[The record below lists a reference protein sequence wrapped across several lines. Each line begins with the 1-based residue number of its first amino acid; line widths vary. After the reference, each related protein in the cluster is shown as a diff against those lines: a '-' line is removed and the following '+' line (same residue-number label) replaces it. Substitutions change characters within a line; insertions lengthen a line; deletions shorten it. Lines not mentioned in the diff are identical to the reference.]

1 MHVAPPLLPDA
12 TLFATATAILDWL
25 GILVFAVSGALVA
38 SRKQMDIFGFALMGT
53 VTGIGGGT
61 LRDVLL
67 GLPVFWVRAPAYLL
81 VCVAISC
88 IVFFTAH
95 IPASRYRVLVWLD
108 AIGLALFAVSGAEK
122 AMLVGAGPTVAIA
135 MAVVTATFGGV
146 IRDMLGAESPV
157 VLSREIYVTAA
168 LLGACV
174 FVGLTGIGAQ
184 REIAISA
191 AVAAGFA
198 LRGVALVRGWSL
210 PRYRQRPGRS
220 AQELQMLGFPSSTRR
235 DA

>member
-1 MHVAPPLLPDA
+1 MFFH
-12 TLFATATAILDWL
+12 TATAVLDWL

-61 LRDVLL
+61 LRDILL
-67 GLPVFWVRAPAYLL
+67 GQLPVFWVREPAYLL
-81 VCVAISC
+81 VCVAVSC
-88 IVFFTAH
+88 VVFFTAH
-95 IPASRYRVLVWLD
+95 IPASRYRALVWLD
-108 AIGLALFAVSGAEK
+108 AVGLALFAVAGAEK

-174 FVGLTGIGAQ
+174 FVGLTGAGAP
-184 REIAISA
+184 REVAISA
-191 AVAAGFA
+191 GVAAGFA

-210 PRYRQRPGRS
+210 PRYRQRPGRN
-220 AQELQMLGFPSSTRR
+220 AQELQMLGFPSSTQR

>member
-1 MHVAPPLLPDA
+1 
-12 TLFATATAILDWL
+12 
-25 GILVFAVSGALVA
+25 
-38 SRKQMDIFGFALMGT
+38 
-53 VTGIGGGT
+53 
-61 LRDVLL
+61 
-67 GLPVFWVRAPAYLL
+67 
-81 VCVAISC
+81 
-88 IVFFTAH
+88 
-95 IPASRYRVLVWLD
+95 
-108 AIGLALFAVSGAEK
+108 
-122 AMLVGAGPTVAIA
+122 

>member
-1 MHVAPPLLPDA
+1 
-12 TLFATATAILDWL
+12 
-25 GILVFAVSGALVA
+25 
-38 SRKQMDIFGFALMGT
+38 
-53 VTGIGGGT
+53 
-61 LRDVLL
+61 
-67 GLPVFWVRAPAYLL
+67 
-81 VCVAISC
+81 
-88 IVFFTAH
+88 
-95 IPASRYRVLVWLD
+95 
-108 AIGLALFAVSGAEK
+108 
-122 AMLVGAGPTVAIA
+122 MLVGAGPTVAIA

-174 FVGLTGIGAQ
+174 FVGLAGAGLP
-184 REIAISA
+184 REVSISA
-191 AVAAGFA
+191 GLAAGFA

-220 AQELQMLGFPSSTRR
+220 PGELQMLGFPSATRR

>member
-1 MHVAPPLLPDA
+1 MHVAPLVQPDA
-12 TLFATATAILDWL
+12 DLFATATAILDWL

-61 LRDVLL
+61 LRDILL
-67 GLPVFWVRAPAYLL
+67 GLPVFWVQDPAYLL

-122 AMLVGAGPTVAIA
+122 AMLVGAGPTVAVA

>member
-1 MHVAPPLLPDA
+1 M
-12 TLFATATAILDWL
+12 FATATAILDWL

-38 SRKQMDIFGFALMGT
+38 SRKQMDIVGFALMGT
-53 VTGIGGGT
+53 AAGIGGGT
-61 LRDVLL
+61 LRDILL
-67 GLPVFWVRAPAYLL
+67 GLPVFWVREPAYLL
-81 VCVAISC
+81 VCIAISC

-95 IPASRYRVLVWLD
+95 IPASRYRVLLWLD
-108 AIGLALFAVSGAEK
+108 AAGLALFAVAGAEK
-122 AMLVGAGPTVAIA
+122 AMLVEAGPIVAVA
-135 MAVVTATFGGV
+135 MGIVAATFGGV
-146 IRDMLGAESPV
+146 IRDVLGAESPV

-168 LLGACV
+168 LLGACA
-174 FVGLTGIGAQ
+174 FVGLTGIGAP